1 MMPPANAPTGDFIS
15 SCVVEETVMS
25 PTRISVLALIAA
37 TLAGSPATATAP
49 PSAAATVA
57 GDGTL
62 VRGIAV
68 TSASH
73 VDTGVYVVTFADPN
87 VPSACAFT
95 ASVGGAAG
103 ENVAASLINVGGGA
117 APGSLTGDVIVHT
130 YSATTR
136 APADLPFNI
145 YVAC

>member
-1 MMPPANAPTGDFIS
+1 
-15 SCVVEETVMS
+15 MS
-25 PTRISVLALIAA
+25 PTRISVLAVIAA
-37 TLAGSPATATAP
+37 TLAGSPATATTTAP

-68 TSASH
+68 TSAAH
-73 VDTGVYVVTFADPN
+73 VDTGVYTVTFSSPD

-95 ASVGGAAG
+95 ASVGVAVG
-103 ENVAASLINVGGGA
+103 ENVAASLVNVGGSDSAGTISVRTYNA
-117 APGSLTGDVIVHT
+117 A
-130 YSATTR
+130 TR
-136 APADLPFNI
+136 APADLPFNV

>member
-1 MMPPANAPTGDFIS
+1 
-15 SCVVEETVMS
+15 MS
-25 PTRISVLALIAA
+25 PTRTSILAVIAA
-37 TLAGSPATATAP
+37 AIAGSPAAAVAP

-68 TSASH
+68 TSAGH
-73 VDTGVYVVTFADPN
+73 IDTGVYVVTFADPN

-103 ENVAASLINVGGGA
+103 ENVAASLINVGGSDSAGTISVRTYNA
-117 APGSLTGDVIVHT
+117 A
-130 YSATTR
+130 TR

>member
-1 MMPPANAPTGDFIS
+1 
-15 SCVVEETVMS
+15 MS
-25 PTRISVLALIAA
+25 PTRISVFAVILAS
-37 TLAGSPATATAP
+37 LAGSPAVATAP

-57 GDGTL
+57 SDGTL

-73 VDTGVYVVTFADPN
+73 IDTGVYVVTFADPN
-87 VPSACAFT
+87 VPAACAYT

-103 ENVAASLINVGGGA
+103 ENVAASLINVGGSTT
-117 APGSLTGDVIVHT
+117 PGSLTGDVVVHT

-136 APADLPFNI
+136 EPADLPFNI